1 MKSKL
6 TIIDILIIICIVCAV
21 GFAIFHMT
29 ADSDSGSA
37 VSFDSST
44 ITKLPENYLNFYK
57 DGYIV
62 TSQVV
67 GTNSSSGEKVSL
79 NGTVIGVVD
88 DKGSDVKI
96 LIDNNGKVYIAGLY
110 KDVPEADIYIDQ
122 ISLET
127 TGEKY
132 KNVKEITISP
142 KTVSSISDLV
152 SGLDNNTNYEITTD
166 IAVSEKNNL
175 IYQEL
180 FNRLNKI
187 KQPRIVIKNEPADL
201 IKIVRANSQTI
212 NVANSILGSINGQT
226 SEITIRIYDCND
238 NTINALKSNYDVINV
253 KDIS

>member
-21 GFAIFHMT
+21 GFAVFHMT

-44 ITKLPENYLNFYK
+44 INKLPENYLNFYK
-57 DGYIV
+57 DGYII

-79 NGTVIGVVD
+79 NGTVVGVVD
-88 DKGSDVKI
+88 DKGVDVKV
-96 LIDNNGKVYIAGLY
+96 LINNNGNVYVAGLY
-110 KDVPEADIYIDQ
+110 KDVPEVDIYIDQ

-142 KTVSSISDLV
+142 KTISTLNDLV
-152 SGLDNNTNYEITTD
+152 SGLDNNTNYEISTD
-166 IAVSEKNNL
+166 IAVAEIDS
-175 IYQEL
+175 ISCQEL
-180 FNRLNKI
+180 FNKLDQI
-187 KQPRIVIKNEPADL
+187 KQPRIVTTNKPTNL
-201 IKIVRANSQTI
+201 IKIVRANSQTMS
-212 NVANSILGSINGQT
+212 VANSILGNINGQT
-226 SEITIRIYDCND
+226 NEITIRIYDCND
-238 NTINALKSNYDVINV
+238 NYINKLKANYDVINV
-253 KDIS
+253 KDIT